1 MFSDFVHS
9 RPLLRA
15 FLACLLMAGL
25 MGTAAATHTDMTHAV
40 AAVVVDTTSG
50 NIDVDGST
58 VTAAEDNCLD
68 DSLVVPAA
76 LVVPGALHPQS
87 HPMNVHLAP
96 AVWHANFEH
105 RPPIV

>member
-1 MFSDFVHS
+1 MFSFFVHS

-15 FLACLLMAGL
+15 FLACVLMAGL
-25 MGTAAATHTDMTHAV
+25 LGTAAATHTDMTQAV
-40 AAVVVDTTSG
+40 SAVSVDAVTG
-50 NIDVDGST
+50 DMDVDDSH
-58 VTAAEDNCLD
+58 VASAEDNCMD

-96 AVWHANFEH
+96 GAWHANLEL